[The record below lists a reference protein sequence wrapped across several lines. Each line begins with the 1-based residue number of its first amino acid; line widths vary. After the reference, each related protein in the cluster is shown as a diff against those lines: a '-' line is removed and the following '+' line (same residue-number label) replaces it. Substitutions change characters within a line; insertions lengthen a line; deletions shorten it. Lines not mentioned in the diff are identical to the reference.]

1 MIIHRSASSPLLSRI
16 NEYWQTSG
24 NRLQTLLEQRRID
37 DGEQAGGDG
46 GSPLRRRAASKLRD
60 SPNRSSAT
68 SQASQ
73 VSSPPGELDRFLLVN
88 GTLKD
93 TSCIGD
99 MVLSIPNKRCPNNHL
114 DFGESMADI
123 NDDDDTAIS
132 EVTFMTFRAE
142 LMKKALLMEY
152 KMRKEAEW
160 KEEQEKLERAIHRAY
175 PDGTDETSGKGDE
188 ARNNCNTTEL
198 VEMAMKIALA
208 KMNNEGGSGTG
219 NNCKKTIARSADT
232 RRMHRTMS
240 TPDFHQ
246 QLQLQASFTSLNKA
260 KSNKMDT
267 LTERDEGDEEEMV
280 QKRGELAVEFG
291 LRPLHKMQ
299 GNDSQETSE
308 DDDQVVG
315 RPAVNPQVDTDQ
327 RAVPQ
332 CKLGGGDDHEGNNNN
347 NINREWYL
355 DSIIELKLQLAQKQS
370 DMDELTSKYNQLLRE
385 SSRKAR
391 KEKKENMDNF
401 RLVQEN
407 AKLKLQAS
415 KLQNLLNDCAL
426 KPTKMG
432 RNHSGT
438 TATTATFSVL
448 SA

>member
-1 MIIHRSASSPLLSRI
+1 M
-16 NEYWQTSG
+16 
-24 NRLQTLLEQRRID
+24 
-37 DGEQAGGDG
+37 
-46 GSPLRRRAASKLRD
+46 
-60 SPNRSSAT
+60 
-68 SQASQ
+68 
-73 VSSPPGELDRFLLVN
+73 
-88 GTLKD
+88 
-93 TSCIGD
+93 
-99 MVLSIPNKRCPNNHL
+99 
-114 DFGESMADI
+114 
-123 NDDDDTAIS
+123 
-132 EVTFMTFRAE
+132 
-142 LMKKALLMEY
+142 
-152 KMRKEAEW
+152 
-160 KEEQEKLERAIHRAY
+160 
-175 PDGTDETSGKGDE
+175 DESGKGDG

-208 KMNNEGGSGTG
+208 KMNNDGGGTG
-219 NNCKKTIARSADT
+219 SNCKKTVARSTGT
-232 RRMHRTMS
+232 RKLHRTMS
-240 TPDFHQ
+240 VPDFHH
-246 QLQLQASFTSLNKA
+246 QLQLQASFSSLNKA

-267 LTERDEGDEEEMV
+267 LTERDEGDEEDMV

-308 DDDQVVG
+308 DDEVVG

-332 CKLGGGDDHEGNNNN
+332 CKLGGGDDHGDNN

-407 AKLKLQAS
+407 SKLKLQVS
-415 KLQNLLNDCAL
+415 KLQNLANDTL